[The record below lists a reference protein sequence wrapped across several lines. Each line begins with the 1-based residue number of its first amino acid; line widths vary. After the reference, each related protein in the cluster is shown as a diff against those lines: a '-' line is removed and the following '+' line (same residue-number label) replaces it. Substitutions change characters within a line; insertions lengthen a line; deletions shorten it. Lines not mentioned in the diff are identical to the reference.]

1 MVQQS
6 KYNNYDVKDLE
17 TLATAERPVAGQS
30 LTNNPEQKYPW
41 EGPTKFTEVQAATEA
56 IFSELTEDEIYF
68 SVIDLVDNNLPV
80 GDIAQLILY
89 DGFTKGLWNPDLMLL
104 LVEPVMYI
112 ILALAEQS
120 GFSNP
125 ILYRDQ
131 EKEPSSLE
139 EQNKG
144 LDNALEVMKKEV
156 VPKLKKGIVPSE
168 IKEKVEAFVPPERPS
183 LLAKPEVEVEVETPR
198 ENLLDSDVY
207 KIQKSMKNKDIA
219 KRIVFLSVHKD
230 NNHNFKHYNVAPHHF
245 HNFSVDQRNTTEL
258 DNNTCTFIDN
268 YNKRHFCC
276 FLQHYADNPERKYLL
291 SFLEKHNL
299 LDKGFI
305 SAKNYGKDFNTTGKG
320 GYSFTSYNSVFNDLD
335 IATTI
340 NNSYINII
348 PEGNFTHRE
357 SQCVTEKPLRSF
369 FYKKPFIM
377 MNRQYDLKYIHSMGY
392 KTFSPIINESYDNI
406 YSHSNRLAAIC
417 IEIKRL
423 MNKPF
428 IEFKKDMKQ
437 LEDICN
443 YNYMIYKTREEKL
456 EKYLYEQLLSV
467 KK

>member
-1 MVQQS
+1 M
-6 KYNNYDVKDLE
+6 E
-17 TLATAERPVAGQS
+17 TI
-30 LTNNPEQKYPW
+30 N
-41 EGPTKFTEVQAATEA
+41 
-56 IFSELTEDEIYF
+56 
-68 SVIDLVDNNLPV
+68 
-80 GDIAQLILY
+80 
-89 DGFTKGLWNPDLMLL
+89 
-104 LVEPVMYI
+104 I
-112 ILALAEQS
+112 ILDSASAHRQYRLNKTDVECKNIRVDIVSIHIENLFPNHIVIYKTLTQLDQIDNWIYPLELAYLE
-120 GFSNP
+120 GITDIKDFIKLLPSN
-125 ILYRDQ
+125 IL
-131 EKEPSSLE
+131 
-139 EQNKG
+139 KG
-144 LDNALEVMKKEV
+144 
-156 VPKLKKGIVPSE
+156 KGI
-168 IKEKVEAFVPPERPS
+168 ILFM
-183 LLAKPEVEVEVETPR
+183 LR
-198 ENLLDSDVY
+198 ENLPDIDII
-207 KIQKSMKNKDIA
+207 KIQESIIDKDIA
-219 KRIVFLSVHKD
+219 KRVVFLSVHKD
-230 NNHNFKHYNVAPHHF
+230 NNRNFKHFNVCPQHF
-245 HNFSVDQRNTTEL
+245 HNFSVDNRSIEL
-258 DNNTCTFIDN
+258 NNDSCDFVDK
-268 YNKRHFCC
+268 YDKRRFCC
-276 FLQHYADNPERKYLL
+276 FMQHYSDNPERKYLL

-456 EKYLYEQLLSV
+456 EKYLYE
-467 KK
+467 KIN

>member
-1 MVQQS
+1 METINVILDSESEHRQCKLLGEYIEWGKTRLPNLYIKLNHLFPNYVL
-6 KYNNYDVKDLE
+6 KYK
-17 TLATAERPVAGQS
+17 T
-30 LTNNPEQKYPW
+30 
-41 EGPTKFTEVQAATEA
+41 
-56 IFSELTEDEIYF
+56 
-68 SVIDLVDNNLPV
+68 LVDIEEITNWVYPIEVPYVKQVINIKNFINIIPSRVVNN
-80 GDIAQLILY
+80 
-89 DGFTKGLWNPDLMLL
+89 KG
-104 LVEPVMYI
+104 I
-112 ILALAEQS
+112 IL
-120 GFSNP
+120 F
-125 ILYRDQ
+125 IL
-131 EKEPSSLE
+131 
-139 EQNKG
+139 
-144 LDNALEVMKKEV
+144 
-156 VPKLKKGIVPSE
+156 
-168 IKEKVEAFVPPERPS
+168 
-183 LLAKPEVEVEVETPR
+183 R

-392 KTFSPIINESYDNI
+392 KTFSPVINESYDNI